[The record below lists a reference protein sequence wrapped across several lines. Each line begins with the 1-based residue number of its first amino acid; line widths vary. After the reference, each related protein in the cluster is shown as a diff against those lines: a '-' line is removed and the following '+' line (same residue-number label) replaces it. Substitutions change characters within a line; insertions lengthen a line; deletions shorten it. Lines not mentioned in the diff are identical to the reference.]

1 MASYNAPKNRVHR
14 GFVYLDNETVI
25 NSLSAIESGQIDSI
39 IAKIGQAREG
49 GFGGGM
55 NASFV
60 GVGGNL
66 EAGKKSTSSF
76 EEEVVKTRTN
86 FSIFEAWYQ
95 KLKAENA
102 LGTFEGWGDFALADV
117 EPGHTVEIRGSLQIV
132 PLQTLFRLFRW
143 FAGQVSDK
151 SSPFAQ
157 KGEELQATRAGLKNM
172 ETLLG
177 GTDEVLAMLQPL
189 GGEGPTVAV
198 ILDNSSLITD
208 LGRFD
213 GVYSVIA
220 QVERVLGEGDIWPT
234 VRLTSDAPV
243 TKLEQDTL
251 NSVISNFVE
260 PAKALGVEITPDEAE
275 LHGPALLLRAIAV
288 YR

>member
-1 MASYNAPKNRVHR
+1 MGELMLP
-14 GFVYLDNETVI
+14 
-25 NSLSAIESGQIDSI
+25 SLVSVATWKE
-39 IAKIGQAREG
+39 
-49 GFGGGM
+49 
-55 NASFV
+55 V
-60 GVGGNL
+60 
-66 EAGKKSTSSF
+66 KKSTSSF

-102 LGTFEGWGDFALADV
+102 LGTFDGWGDFALADV

-132 PLQTLFRLFRW
+132 PLQTLFRLYRW

-157 KGEELQATRAGLKNM
+157 KGEDLQATRAGLKNM

-189 GGEGPTVAV
+189 GDEG
-198 ILDNSSLITD
+198 
-208 LGRFD
+208 
-213 GVYSVIA
+213 
-220 QVERVLGEGDIWPT
+220 PT
-234 VRLTSDAPV
+234 VRLTADAPV
-243 TKLEQDTL
+243 TKLEHDTL
-251 NSVISNFVE
+251 NSSISNFVE
-260 PAKALGVEITPDEAE
+260 PAKALGVVITPDEAE